1 MKQAMTLIR
10 QHYRELSETNRKIAD
25 FILMNPTQILKMAGH
40 EIAAV
45 THTSPAS
52 VTRFARQVG
61 YDGLE
66 ELKFALASEQYE
78 LSEQSVTSVFEKE
91 DTVEE
96 LTQKVG
102 QLIKNS
108 IDDLQY
114 TIVMDEIRK
123 GIELIKKAQTIYLLG
138 IGASSL
144 TTYNLY
150 HKFNRSG
157 KKAMYNFDSHM
168 NLEFLNYSTKKDVVI
183 AVSYSGLSKEVLV
196 GCEIAQKNQ
205 TPIIFITRNTS
216 DRIINLSDV
225 LLAVPDNEHLVRVG
239 AISSITTSMAVGDM
253 LYIGSIQEKLDG
265 EISERMI
272 QTNQLIRTF
281 KEGS

>member
-10 QHYRELSETNRKIAD
+10 QHYREFSETNRKIAD

-40 EIAAV
+40 EIAAI
-45 THTSPAS
+45 TQTSPAS
-52 VTRFARQVG
+52 VTRFARQIG

-66 ELKFALASEQYE
+66 ELKFALASEQSG
-78 LSEQSVTSVFEKE
+78 LSEKSVTSVFEKE

-114 TIVMDEIRK
+114 TMVRDELQQ
-123 GIELIKKAQTIYLLG
+123 GIELVKKAKTIYLLG

-157 KKAMYNFDSHM
+157 KKAIYNFDSHM
-168 NLEFLNYSTKKDVVI
+168 NLEFLNYSTQKDVVI

-196 GCEIAQKNQ
+196 GCEIAKKNK

-216 DRIINLSDV
+216 DRIVNISDV